1 MDESQPHLR
10 DRQSLGA
17 KDDLRS
23 NLALAA
29 SESVNVHF
37 QCQIACFSSLLSE
50 IEELE
55 GDL

>member
-1 MDESQPHLR
+1 MEDE
-10 DRQSLGA
+10 
-17 KDDLRS
+17 
-23 NLALAA
+23 NEIFTVILALAA